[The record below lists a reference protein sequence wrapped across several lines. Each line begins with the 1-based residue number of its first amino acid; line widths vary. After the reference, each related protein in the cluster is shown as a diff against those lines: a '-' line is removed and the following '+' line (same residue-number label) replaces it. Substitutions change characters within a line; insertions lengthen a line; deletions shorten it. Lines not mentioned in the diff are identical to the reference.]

1 MANCLTKHE
10 DYTIHLRVPVSP
22 LITLIEESIVTKT
35 SPISKFIAL
44 VLFCSTMSIASAQNS
59 AADPSGTWRWK
70 YEMNGKTQEDAVLLN
85 LDGDKVTGAFRG
97 QPEKPID
104 IREAKL
110 KDNQLSFTVEYKFK
124 DQSVSLAFAGK
135 IKQDDLE
142 GTVTVT
148 TEAGTE
154 EYPWAP
160 KRSVQLDDAV
170 GHWNIEIDADGNKLE
185 PKIVITK
192 SGETLQGKYTVAEGT
207 VVDAT
212 GLKIRDNK
220 LEFRIEATINGRKIQ
235 ADYSGR
241 PYGKNMKG
249 KIQYDLD
256 GNTGEVDFTAKREPA
271 KK

>member
-1 MANCLTKHE
+1 M
-10 DYTIHLRVPVSP
+10 
-22 LITLIEESIVTKT
+22 TKT
-35 SPISKFIAL
+35 SPISKLIAF
-44 VLFCSTMSIASAQNS
+44 VLFCSTVSIASAQTS
-59 AADPSGTWRWK
+59 ATGPSGTWRWK

-85 LDGDKVTGAFRG
+85 LDGDKLTGAFRG
-97 QPEKPID
+97 QPEKPVD
-104 IREAKL
+104 IRDAKI
-110 KDNQLSFTVEYKFK
+110 KDNQLSFTVEYKLK

-154 EYPWAP
+154 EYPWTP

-170 GHWNIEIDADGNKLE
+170 GQWNIVIEADGNKLE
-185 PKIVITK
+185 PRIVITK
-192 SGETLQGKYTVAEGT
+192 KNEALQGKYTVAEGT

-220 LEFRIEATINGRKIQ
+220 LEFRIEANINGRKIQ

-241 PYGKNMKG
+241 PYGNSMKG

-256 GNTGEVDFTAKREPA
+256 GNTGEVEFTAKRELV